1 MLALALALAA
11 PLTDDQAKVLAA
23 EQDISIRKVVAM
35 DEEIDA
41 LKKNHAALAASRSL
55 MEDEIRSIRA
65 RFPEVPI
72 ASGATIDQATAAF
85 VAERARFGAIE
96 AAKSQLLLDYST
108 QKMCVMI
115 GETRRQ
121 FDDVYTA
128 PRWVTTPLDKRM
140 AIREAVEAVI
150 QKLIGDDPD
159 TRAALQAR
167 CPNMLTLPKD

>member
-1 MLALALALAA
+1 MIMLALALALAA

-72 ASGATIDQATAAF
+72 ASGATIDQAT
-85 VAERARFGAIE
+85 VVSQGLVIHARSGQPIMVGTGVRGSL
-96 AAKSQLLLDYST
+96 K
-108 QKMCVMI
+108 
-115 GETRRQ
+115 
-121 FDDVYTA
+121 
-128 PRWVTTPLDKRM
+128 
-140 AIREAVEAVI
+140 
-150 QKLIGDDPD
+150 
-159 TRAALQAR
+159 
-167 CPNMLTLPKD
+167 